1 MPHINMYIGEIYD
14 HMYIYIYYYMNTN
27 YKNMTYQWLT
37 PAQIVIEQIIKWNSD
52 LTRITRLVNIQKAME
67 NGHRNSWFSH

>member
-1 MPHINMYIGEIYD
+1 
-14 HMYIYIYYYMNTN
+14 MNTN

-67 NGHRNSWFSH
+67 NGHRNS